1 MLLEFGSEGNIG
13 REKGSIKN
21 ATSHNSLSTLCQL
34 FVLTSPTH
42 PSLAP
47 SYFPYRFSSF
57 CSCHFFQTP
66 NPPYRRMSALV
77 HSFRITVITT
87 TFLATFLNETTNL
100 ILFFN
105 SRIAISSLFP
115 DLFENFN
122 NFRYHCKS
130 IMMEAQ
136 NDIYSFL
143 LRCHSGFRSRS
154 RSWSRVFNFA

>member
-21 ATSHNSLSTLCQL
+21 ATSHNSLSTLCQR
-34 FVLTSPTH
+34 FVLTSPTPH
-42 PSLAP
+42 SLAP

-57 CSCHFFQTP
+57 CSQCHLFQTP
-66 NPPYRRMSALV
+66 NPPFRRMSALV
-77 HSFRITVITT
+77 HSFRITVINT
-87 TFLATFLNETTNL
+87 TFLATFLNKSTNL
-100 ILFFN
+100 ISFFN
-105 SRIAISSLFP
+105 YRIAISSLFP
-115 DLFENFN
+115 DFFGNFIKP
-122 NFRYHCKS
+122 RYHCKS

-143 LRCHSGFRSRS
+143 LRFHTGFRR